1 MENFKISSPFIDNL
15 STIPYARYRIY
26 EGGIYYES
34 AYTGESQR
42 NFTEVYHRG
51 PSFHPCHGSEC
62 SYGRYGGL
70 FHADKDHWEAIGY
83 LHDVDYE
90 KYPNEHCHH
99 VREFLEP
106 EGVDE
111 EDINTIISHG
121 WGICDNDVEP
131 TTDIEKSLFTV
142 DELTGVVMAYAL
154 MRPEGI
160 TGMEVKGLKK
170 KFKDKRFAAGCN
182 RDVIKK
188 GFAMLGLDAGTVMQA
203 CIDGMT
209 AHKEELGL
217 K

>member
-1 MENFKISSPFIDNL
+1 MGQLTLAKAKEILPKYTTEDRL
-15 STIPYARYRIY
+15 CTRAAAV
-26 EGGIYYES
+26 S
-34 AYTGESQR
+34 AAMGAMAAI
-42 NFTEVYHRG
+42 
-51 PSFHPCHGSEC
+51 
-62 SYGRYGGL
+62 YGG
-70 FHADKDHWEAIGY
+70 DKDHWEAIGY

-99 VREFLEP
+99 VREFLAP

-111 EDINTIISHG
+111 DDIKTIISHG
-121 WGICDNDVEP
+121 YGLCTDEVIP

-142 DELTGVVMAYAL
+142 DELTGVVHAYAL

-160 TGMEVKGLKK
+160 TGMDVKGLKK

-188 GFAMLGLDAGTVMQA
+188 GFEMLGLDQNVVMQA

-209 AHKEELGL
+209 EHKDELGL